1 MSEKGGKSAKDKKL
15 EELKKNA
22 DMTEHREDLQ
32 EVFRKLGSSEAG
44 LTQAAATNKLAEDGP
59 NRLTPPPTTP
69 KWIKFVKEMTGFFSL
84 LLWGGGV
91 LCFIAYGLRKEVDNM
106 YLGIVLFCVV
116 FITGCFSF
124 YQNNKS
130 EDLMNS
136 FKALLPPEINV
147 CRDGKF
153 KRIPAENIV
162 KGDILEITGGE
173 LVPCDVRILE
183 CTDNCVVDNASLT
196 GEAEPQKRKADC
208 THDDPLETAN
218 LAFFGTSVP
227 EGSLKGVVVNT
238 GDDTVMGKIA
248 ALTLNVDAGQTPIN
262 KEIHHFIMII
272 STIAIVLGISFFIAG
287 YVLNPEPIANLVF
300 LISIIVANVPEGLLA
315 TVTVCLTLTARRMHS
330 KMVLVKNLE
339 GVETLGST
347 SCICSDK
354 TGTLTQNVMTVAQ
367 IVYGNTDD
375 VHIQDAGSSLSHGVR
390 TYEPSNG
397 AFKNLLRCCMLNNTA
412 RFTGQFEKRMQA
424 DGQEV
429 DDPSRPI
436 PFMGEV
442 IQGDGSSLMQ
452 VMWGTDGNASEAAM
466 IKFAQQEDD
475 VEACRQS
482 HNELF
487 QIPFNSRNKYQVHV
501 VEQAQYNDGSY
512 VYDPAAASAA
522 APVEEEVSVA
532 KGAGMFGKKKQA
544 AAPKPAAA
552 AGGEAFKPKAGPSG
566 NNGPR
571 VVLMK
576 GAPERVLI
584 RCDKVNL
591 NGRVVE
597 LTDELRAKIEEHQV
611 TMSANGLRVL
621 GFAELELDVNQYPCD
636 YKFNDGQDEDKST
649 PNFPLGEFALEADR
663 AQNPPKMPIHENSV
677 PGLVFLGLM
686 ALIDPPRPAVPGAV
700 EKCKTAGIKV
710 IMVTGDHPVTAQA
723 IAAKVGILWSKTRG
737 QIKATNEAYGLNP
750 GDMGWEDP
758 ENAEA
763 IVVPGWELQGD
774 VSEEQWRTRVQP
786 IGFVFARTSPQQK
799 LAIVSEN
806 QKRGHIVAVTGDGV
820 NDSPALKQAD
830 IGVAMGISGSE
841 VSKQAADMILL
852 DDNFASIVAGVEE
865 GRLIFDNLKKSIC
878 YTLTS
883 NIPEISPFLCFTVL
897 GTPLPLSTVLILGI
911 DLGTD
916 MVPAISMAYEEAE
929 ADIMKRP
936 PRDSKIDRLVTKK
949 LIVFAYLQ
957 IGMIQA
963 AAGFY
968 TWMVVLNDY
977 GFPPHILPGLSRGDL
992 WQKHALFCKFS
1003 GGQYVSVDGEVS
1015 TTLDPSIDA
1024 PTREF
1029 PFWDVGDHGNIEN
1042 CEYPLKNLKGGSGS
1056 PSGFDLTE
1064 GATYDSSS
1072 TSGSNQITYEAIM
1085 VAESKNYYAY
1095 TPWRARQS
1103 PFWKNSWLYWDTGDA
1118 ETAGGAFGGAADI
1131 TYFYYQKAGLWSLC
1145 AADSGLDDASGSS
1158 TFVNDYR
1165 AVELFGGSYD
1175 MNGNG
1180 ACDSDAE
1187 LDEKLYNS
1195 ALFCDGYPSYSSGSV
1210 HYESSDHYDA
1220 CAEGANDHLLNNVW
1234 CDSCDQACF
1243 EAGGDGGATL
1253 CANVGSRMA
1262 QKEALHHAQG
1272 AYFVSIVIVQWA
1284 DLLICKTRWLSLR
1297 QQGMTNSVM
1306 NFALFFETLLAGWL
1320 CYFLPINVGLGT
1332 RNLRFT
1338 HWFPA
1343 IPFSMAI
1350 FMYDE
1355 VRKGLMR
1362 ISSPEVVDKAT
1373 GQVVRQAG
1381 WLETNT
1387 YY

>member
-354 TGTLTQNVMTVAQ
+354 TGTLTQNIMTVAQ
-367 IVYGNTDD
+367 IVYGNQDA
-375 VHIQDAGSSLSHGVR
+375 VHIQDTGSSLSHGLK
-390 TYEPSNG
+390 TYNPENA
-397 AFKNLLRCCMLNNTA
+397 AFQSLLRCAMLNNTSTFGKYRLDENGDPTDELLPFKA
-412 RFTGQFEKRMQA
+412 
-424 DGQEV
+424 EV
-429 DDPSRPI
+429 
-436 PFMGEV
+436 V
-442 IQGDGSSLMQ
+442 QGDGSVIEQ
-452 VMWGTDGNASEAAM
+452 VMWRVNGNASEAAM
-466 IKFAQQEDD
+466 IKFAQNHEDVD
-475 VEACRQS
+475 DFRKRNPMV
-482 HNELF
+482 F

-501 VEQAQYNDGSY
+501 HCQEKFNQEDGTN
-512 VYDPAAASAA
+512 A
-522 APVEEEVSVA
+522 
-532 KGAGMFGKKKQA
+532 
-544 AAPKPAAA
+544 
-552 AGGEAFKPKAGPSG
+552 
-566 NNGPR
+566 GPR

-649 PNFPLGEFALEADR
+649 PNFPLGEFAMEAER
-663 AQNPPKMPIHENSV
+663 EKNPPKLPVHDASMQ
-677 PGLVFLGLM
+677 GLIFIGLM

-774 VSEEQWRTRVQP
+774 VSEEQWSEILDHPQV
-786 IGFVFARTSPQQK
+786 VFARTSPQQK
-799 LAIVSEN
+799 LVIVNEN

>member
-1 MSEKGGKSAKDKKL
+1 MGLMKKKAGGDSNSRRVDD
-15 EELKKNA
+15 LKKNVV
-22 DMTEHREDLQ
+22 MTEHKEEWEEL
-32 EVFRKLGSSEAG
+32 FAKLGSSVEGLSQEEAQKRNREFG
-44 LTQAAATNKLAEDGP
+44 D

-69 KWIKFVKEMTGFFSL
+69 KWVKFLKEMTGFFSL
-84 LLWGGGV
+84 LLWGGGI

-106 YLGIVLFCVV
+106 YLGIVLFAVV
-116 FITGCFSF
+116 FVTGCFSF
-124 YQNNKS
+124 FQNNKS
-130 EDLMNS
+130 ENLMKS
-136 FKALLPPEINV
+136 FEKLLPPSINA
-147 CRDGKF
+147 
-153 KRIPAENIV
+153 KRNGEFIKVPSEKLV
-162 KGDILEITGGE
+162 KGDVIRLEGGE
-173 LVPCDVRILE
+173 LVPCDVRIIT

-196 GEAEPQKRKADC
+196 GEAEPQKRKNEA
-208 THDDPLETAN
+208 THDEPLETAN
-218 LAFFGTSVP
+218 LAFFGTNVP
-227 EGSLKGVVVNT
+227 EGSLEGVVVNI
-238 GDDTVMGKIA
+238 GDDTVMGRIA
-248 ALTLNVDAGQTPIN
+248 SLTLQVGAQQTPIN
-262 KEIHHFIMII
+262 KEIHHFILII
-272 STIAIVLGISFFIAG
+272 SSIAIFLGVTFFIIGLALG
-287 YVLNPEPIANLVF
+287 TELIENLVF

-354 TGTLTQNVMTVAQ
+354 TGTLTQNIMTVAQ
-367 IVYGNTDD
+367 IVYGNQDA
-375 VHIQDAGSSLSHGVR
+375 VHIQDTGSSLSHGLK
-390 TYEPSNG
+390 TYNPENA
-397 AFKNLLRCCMLNNTA
+397 AFQSLLRCAMLNNTSTFGKYRLDENGDPTDELLPFKA
-412 RFTGQFEKRMQA
+412 
-424 DGQEV
+424 EV
-429 DDPSRPI
+429 
-436 PFMGEV
+436 V
-442 IQGDGSSLMQ
+442 QGDGSVIEQ
-452 VMWGTDGNASEAAM
+452 VMWRVNGNASEAAM
-466 IKFAQQEDD
+466 IKFAQNHEDVD
-475 VEACRQS
+475 DFRKRNPMV
-482 HNELF
+482 F

-501 VEQAQYNDGSY
+501 HCQEKFNQEDGTNS
-512 VYDPAAASAA
+512 
-522 APVEEEVSVA
+522 
-532 KGAGMFGKKKQA
+532 
-544 AAPKPAAA
+544 
-552 AGGEAFKPKAGPSG
+552 
-566 NNGPR
+566 GPR

-576 GAPERVLI
+576 GAPERVLA
-584 RCDKVNL
+584 RCSQAKLGGNIVPMTP
-591 NGRVVE
+591 E
-597 LTDELRAKIEEHQV
+597 LMAEIERLQV
-611 TMSANGLRVL
+611 QMSANGLRVL
-621 GFAELELDVNQYPCD
+621 GFAERELPKTKFPAD
-636 YKFNDGQDEDKST
+636 YKYHDGSEEDKST
-649 PNFPLGEFALEADR
+649 PNFPLGEFAMEAER
-663 AQNPPKMPIHENSV
+663 EKNPPKLPVHDASMQ
-677 PGLVFLGLM
+677 GLIFIGLM

-700 EKCKTAGIKV
+700 EKCKTAGVKV

-723 IAAKVGILWSKTRG
+723 IAQKVGILWSKTR
-737 QIKATNEAYGLNP
+737 AEAMAHNEAYQLNP
-750 GDMGWEDP
+750 GDAGFEDP
-758 ENAEA
+758 EECKA
-763 IVVPGWELQGD
+763 IVVPGWELNND
-774 VSEEQWRTRVQP
+774 MTEEAWDAILDNPQV
-786 IGFVFARTSPQQK
+786 VFARTSPQQK
-799 LAIVSEN
+799 LVIVNEN

-883 NIPEISPFLCFTVL
+883 NIPEISPFLCFIVI

-916 MVPAISMAYEEAE
+916 MVPAISMAYEQAE

-936 PRDSKIDRLVTKK
+936 PRDSQLDRLVTKK

-1272 AYFVSIVIVQWA
+1272 SYFVSIVIVQWA

-1343 IPFSMAI
+1343 IPFSVAI
-1350 FMYDE
+1350 FVYDE
-1355 VRKGLMR
+1355 VRKYLMR
-1362 ISSPEVVDKAT
+1362 TTSPETTDKAT
-1373 GQVVRQAG
+1373 GQVTRIAG

>member
-1 MSEKGGKSAKDKKL
+1 
-15 EELKKNA
+15 
-22 DMTEHREDLQ
+22 
-32 EVFRKLGSSEAG
+32 
-44 LTQAAATNKLAEDGP
+44 
-59 NRLTPPPTTP
+59 
-69 KWIKFVKEMTGFFSL
+69 
-84 LLWGGGV
+84 
-91 LCFIAYGLRKEVDNM
+91 
-106 YLGIVLFCVV
+106 
-116 FITGCFSF
+116 
-124 YQNNKS
+124 
-130 EDLMNS
+130 
-136 FKALLPPEINV
+136 
-147 CRDGKF
+147 
-153 KRIPAENIV
+153 
-162 KGDILEITGGE
+162 
-173 LVPCDVRILE
+173 
-183 CTDNCVVDNASLT
+183 
-196 GEAEPQKRKADC
+196 
-208 THDDPLETAN
+208 
-218 LAFFGTSVP
+218 
-227 EGSLKGVVVNT
+227 
-238 GDDTVMGKIA
+238 
-248 ALTLNVDAGQTPIN
+248 
-262 KEIHHFIMII
+262 
-272 STIAIVLGISFFIAG
+272 
-287 YVLNPEPIANLVF
+287 
-300 LISIIVANVPEGLLA
+300 
-315 TVTVCLTLTARRMHS
+315 MHS

-723 IAAKVGILWSKTRG
+723 IAQKVGILWSKTR
-737 QIKATNEAYGLNP
+737 AEAMAHNEAYQLNP
-750 GDMGWEDP
+750 GDAGFEDP
-758 ENAEA
+758 EECKA
-763 IVVPGWELQGD
+763 IVVPGWELNND
-774 VSEEQWRTRVQP
+774 MTEEAWDAILDNPQV
-786 IGFVFARTSPQQK
+786 VFARTSPQQK
-799 LAIVSEN
+799 LVIVNEN

-883 NIPEISPFLCFTVL
+883 NIPEISPFLCFIVI

-916 MVPAISMAYEEAE
+916 MVPAISMAYEQAE

-936 PRDSKIDRLVTKK
+936 PRDSQLDRLVTKK

-977 GFPPHILPGLSRGDL
+977 GFPPHILPGLGRGGF
-992 WQKHALFCKFS
+992 WQQHPLYCKFD
-1003 GGQYVSVDGEVS
+1003 GGQYVSLDGEAS
-1015 TTLDPSIDA
+1015 SDLDPSSDA
-1024 PTREF
+1024 PTRAY
-1029 PFWDVGDHGNIEN
+1029 PFWDVGDHGNIVN
-1042 CEYPLKNLKGGSGS
+1042 CEFPIKNLRGGSGV
-1056 PSGFDLTE
+1056 PSGFDISE
-1064 GATYDSSS
+1064 ADTYDDSS
-1072 TSGSNQITYEAIM
+1072 TSGFNQMTYESLLALE
-1085 VAESKNYYAY
+1085 AQNYFHYV
-1095 TPWRARQS
+1095 PWRARQS
-1103 PFWKNSWLYWDTGDA
+1103 PFWKNSWFFWDVEDE
-1118 ETAGGAFGGAADI
+1118 ETPGGAFGGAADI
-1131 TYFYYQKAGLWSLC
+1131 TYFLHQKAGLWSLC
-1145 AADSGLDDASGSS
+1145 AKDEDLSEGTGNSDFLGTQAAWDLYENDFDFTGVGACSVNSATMKNQMYKDAYFCNNYPHSSGYASG
-1158 TFVNDYR
+1158 
-1165 AVELFGGSYD
+1165 AKPGCE
-1175 MNGNG
+1175 
-1180 ACDSDAE
+1180 A
-1187 LDEKLYNS
+1187 
-1195 ALFCDGYPSYSSGSV
+1195 
-1210 HYESSDHYDA
+1210 
-1220 CAEGANDHLLNNVW
+1220 GANTHPLNNVW
-1234 CDSCDQACF
+1234 CADSCSQACY
-1243 EAGGDGGATL
+1243 EAGGDGGDAYN
-1253 CANVGSRMA
+1253 CANVASRMA

-1272 AYFVSIVIVQWA
+1272 SYFVSIVIVQWA

-1297 QQGMTNSVM
+1297 QQGMKNSTM

-1320 CYFLPINVGLGT
+1320 CYCLPINVGLGT

-1343 IPFSMAI
+1343 IPFSVAI
-1350 FMYDE
+1350 FVYDE
-1355 VRKGLMR
+1355 VRKYLMR
-1362 ISSPEVVDKAT
+1362 TTSPETTDKAT
-1373 GQVVRQAG
+1373 GQVTRIAG